1 MTTAVAVEYSTIE
14 HLAKSIGLYSVT
26 DLMAMLTAYTDDSG
40 THSESEIA
48 VAAGFL
54 SDVGRWGP
62 GKFETDWKVALRVAG
77 ILEKGFHT
85 TDFKAGW
92 GPYRNWSEQEK
103 NSLYDALIQAI
114 NKHTMFGFSAA
125 VRKDDYDE
133 LVTGKLR
140 EKLGGHYRFVVAACM
155 FGIHIKQ
162 RGGVI
167 RLGFQNQSST
177 FLPRAQ
183 KRMTKCTTY
192 FKTFQSFRR
201 SNGTSESKVSLRSSP
216 QNPCASFRLPIL

>member
-1 MTTAVAVEYSTIE
+1 
-14 HLAKSIGLYSVT
+14 
-26 DLMAMLTAYTDDSG
+26 MAMLTAYTDDSG
-40 THSESEIA
+40 THSESEVA
-48 VAAGFL
+48 VAAGFV

-125 VRKDDYDE
+125 VKKDDYDE
-133 LVTGKLR
+133 LVTGRLR
-140 EKLGGHYRFVVAACM
+140 EKLGGHYRFVVAACV
-155 FGIHIKQ
+155 FGIQ
-162 RGGVI
+162 R
-167 RLGFQNQSST
+167 
-177 FLPRAQ
+177 
-183 KRMTKCTTY
+183 K
-192 FKTFQSFRR
+192 
-201 SNGTSESKVSLRSSP
+201 LRSGPLHVPEPIKYVFAQGTKGNDEVYNLFQELSKFP
-216 QNPCASFRLPIL
+216 GVKGDFGIEGVPPFEPAKSVCQLQASERMSGTPLKPAALRDL